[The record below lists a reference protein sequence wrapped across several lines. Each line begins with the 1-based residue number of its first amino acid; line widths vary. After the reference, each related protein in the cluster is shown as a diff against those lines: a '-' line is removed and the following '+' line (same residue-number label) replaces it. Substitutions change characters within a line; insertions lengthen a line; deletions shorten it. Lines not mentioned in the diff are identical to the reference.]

1 MADPLLIAKNAT
13 TTCGMLPS
21 LANRHGLITGATGTG
36 KTFATYALLAEKDPQ
51 IKSWMVTTIDGAV
64 EHYRNG
70 NEHDMRRS
78 KPDACGLLVLDDV
91 GVDTMTEW
99 ASGALDR
106 IINRRHERML
116 PTWVTTN
123 LDPSDGGPLYQYLG
137 NRAWSRLV
145 SDAHVVL
152 MGGKDRRQA

>member
-1 MADPLLIAKNAT
+1 
-13 TTCGMLPS
+13 
-21 LANRHGLITGATGTG
+21 
-36 KTFATYALLAEKDPQ
+36 
-51 IKSWMVTTIDGAV
+51 MVTTIDGAV

-78 KPDACGLLVLDDV
+78 KPDTCGLLVLDDV

-106 IINRRHERML
+106 IINRRHEQML

-123 LDPSDGGPLYQYLG
+123 LDPSDGGPLHGYFGQPG
-137 NRAWSRLV
+137 VVAFFMSGT
-145 SDAHVVL
+145 AHVVL
-152 MGGKDRRQA
+152 MGGKMKAGMSDNAEWIALLRETVAMRSGTTSFRAEEKRPS

>member
-1 MADPLLIAKNAT
+1 M
-13 TTCGMLPS
+13 
-21 LANRHGLITGATGTG
+21 
-36 KTFATYALLAEKDPQ
+36 
-51 IKSWMVTTIDGAV
+51 
-64 EHYRNG
+64 
-70 NEHDMRRS
+70 
-78 KPDACGLLVLDDV
+78 LDDV

-106 IINRRHERML
+106 IINRRHEQML

-123 LDPSDGGPLYQYLG
+123 LDPSDGGPLHGYLG